1 MKKCF
6 LLLSSFIFYNVLF
19 SQGPIITP
27 LQKNQTVIH
36 QSKIIKSKKRA
47 ITDTLKL
54 GFMDDFTST
63 NVYPDT
69 RIWMDR
75 QVYINSHFPI
85 SPPSYGVA
93 TFDNLNEKG
102 VPYRPLSGNTHGA
115 SDSLTSNPINLKNY
129 LNLNVLTN
137 YSIADSIYLSFF
149 YQAQGLGD
157 ILDNTDSLVLKFRKV
172 DGTWKTV
179 WKQTGSSVKPF
190 KQAMV
195 GILSNEYLHNGFQFR
210 FINFTKNTGNMNQWH
225 LDYVRMDKG
234 RNRNDTLIAEVA
246 INKIPLGPLKFYE
259 SMPYDHFKVNPSFH
273 ALDSVILTVRN
284 STFEIA
290 PLNVGMGYTAYN
302 KYNSIIKDIPF
313 GQIDENIKLQS
324 DSSKKMVAPK
334 LDTFS
339 SKNPLIYIKYKIKK
353 RNEDIT
359 TDNYKNLGN
368 NNEYTKTT
376 KFENY
381 FAHDDGTAEGGFGL
395 DYASLPNGPGYVAIK
410 HNLDKADTLR
420 GLSIFFNRSIADI
433 QYKSFELKIWKS
445 ISEPPNP
452 TPNDVTIYTLPI
464 STAIYKDSINGFVDF
479 IFDTILP
486 MTAGTYYVGWKQNS
500 NFMLNVGYDNNYL
513 YAKSGGKNP
522 NIFYNLLGY
531 WESVSANVTGAVMIR
546 PIVGAKIKTLTNIEK
561 TFSKE
566 IEINI
571 YPNPISETDVLKIE
585 SETEFKNIKLIDITG
600 KTVFETNENIHEI
613 PVKHLQSGL
622 YIIQLTDYNNHVFS
636 KKIIKN

>member
-6 LLLSSFIFYNVLF
+6 LFVCSFIFYNVLF
-19 SQGPIITP
+19 CQGPIITT
-27 LQKNQTVIH
+27 LQKNQQLIH
-36 QSKIIKSKKRA
+36 QSKVTSSKKRA

-69 RIWMDR
+69 RIWMDK

-115 SDSLTSNPINLKNY
+115 SDTLTSNPINLKNY
-129 LNLNVLTN
+129 IKLSVVTN

-157 ILDNTDSLVLKFRKV
+157 ILDNSDSLVLKFKKS

-179 WKQTGSSVKPF
+179 WKQTGSGVKPF
-190 KQAMV
+190 KQVLV
-195 GILSNEYLHNGFQFR
+195 GILSNDYLYSGFQFR

-225 LDYVRMDKG
+225 LDYVRMNLG
-234 RNRNDTLIAEVA
+234 RNRHDTLIAEVA
-246 INKIPLGPLKFYE
+246 INKIPIGPLKFYE
-259 SMPYDHFKVNPSFH
+259 SMPYNHFKVNPNFH
-273 ALDSVILTVRN
+273 VLDSVILTIRN
-284 STFEIA
+284 NTFETSPI
-290 PLNVGMGYTAYN
+290 NVGFGYTAYN
-302 KYNSIIKDIPF
+302 KYNSIIKNIPF
-313 GQIDENIKLQS
+313 GAVNENVNSQIDFSRKLIS
-324 DSSKKMVAPK
+324 PS

-339 SKNPLIYIKYKIKK
+339 SKSPQISVKYKI
-353 RNEDIT
+353 NLLSNDIT
-359 TDNYKNLGN
+359 TSEYNNLGN

-410 HNLDKADTLR
+410 HQLDKADTLR
-420 GLSIFFNRSIADI
+420 GLSIFFNRSIADV
-433 QYKSFELKIWKS
+433 QYKYFELKIWKS
-445 ISEPPNP
+445 ISEPPSPN
-452 TPNDVTIYTLPI
+452 PNDVTIYTLPLN
-464 STAIYKDSINGFVDF
+464 TTIYKDSINGFVDF

-486 MTAGTYYVGWKQNS
+486 MTAGTYYVGWKQNN

-561 TFSKE
+561 T
-566 IEINI
+566 ITQDIDITI
-571 YPNPISETDVLKIE
+571 YPNPIAENDILKIE
-585 SETEFKNIKLIDITG
+585 SETEFKTIKLIDITG
-600 KTVFETNENIHEI
+600 KTVFETNENTHEI

-622 YIIQLTDYNNHVFS
+622 YIIQITDYNNHVFS